1 MAVLYEEKK
10 RGRRDPEDAVYLK
23 DLEPP
28 EKGRRLIFDKHG
40 DAPKGFGIR
49 ITPNGKRAFVLRYFN
64 RDGKD
69 CLMPIGEH
77 PTWSLAAA
85 RKKAADY
92 RRDIDGGQDILE
104 QRRVERAELTVND
117 VVERFLRTK
126 KDLKSYRDIGAT
138 LRNHLLPA
146 LGSKKITQVRR
157 RDVIAAV
164 EELAANHGRAA
175 ALLLSYTKQT
185 FAWAEDREII
195 EANPVATLKPEKI
208 GGKALSQKP
217 RNRVLSPDEIAAL
230 WQTHE
235 PPEGMAVA
243 TLDVLHLIL
252 LTGQRPGEVA
262 GMRWDEIRGDTWTI
276 PAERRG
282 KTETTHKVPLTSEA
296 VAILE
301 RRKVYQR
308 RNSEYVF
315 ETRHNMPMSVAAI
328 GKAVKRCSK
337 DLDMEEPRWRPH
349 DLRRTMRTGLA
360 AAGISE
366 TVAELAVGH
375 TRKGI
380 AAVYD
385 QHRYEDEKRAAL
397 QTWEQRVLRMICG
410 KAPRHN
416 IVNTAEAA
424 QFRPDT

>member
-10 RGRRDPEDAVYLK
+10 RGRRDPEGAVYLK

-28 EKGRRLIFDKHG
+28 EKGRRLLFDEHG

-49 ITPNGKRAFVLRYFN
+49 ITPNDKRAFVLRYFTK
-64 RDGKD
+64 DGKD
-69 CLMPIGEH
+69 RLLTIGEH

-85 RKKAADY
+85 RKEATNY
-92 RRDIDGGQDILE
+92 RRDIDSGQDILE
-104 QRRVERAELTVND
+104 QRREGRAELTVNN

-126 KDLKSYRDIGAT
+126 KDLKSYRDIDAT

-164 EELAANHGRAA
+164 EALAANHGRAA
-175 ALLLSYTKQT
+175 ALLLAYTKQT

-217 RNRVLSPDEIAAL
+217 RNRVLSPEEIAAL
-230 WQTHE
+230 WQTSE
-235 PPEGMAVA
+235 PPEGMAA
-243 TLDVLHLIL
+243 APLGVLHLIL

-262 GMRWDEIRGDTWTI
+262 GMRWDEIWGDIWII

-282 KTETTHKVPLTSEA
+282 KTETAHNVPLTTEA

-301 RRKVYQR
+301 RRKAYR
-308 RNSEYVF
+308 RRHSEYVF
-315 ETRHNMPMSVAAI
+315 ETRQDMPVSVAAI
-328 GKAVKRCSK
+328 GKAVKRCSA
-337 DLDMEEPRWRPH
+337 DLGMEEPRWRPH

-360 AAGISE
+360 AAGVSE
-366 TVAELAVGH
+366 TVAELAIGH

-385 QHRYEDEKRAAL
+385 QYRYEGEKRAAL
-397 QTWEQRVLRMICG
+397 EKWQRRLLGVAKAEPAHQTVAKFPEKLR
-410 KAPRHN
+410 R
-416 IVNTAEAA
+416 
-424 QFRPDT
+424 